1 MSQRL
6 LLIDR
11 GNSGLKWLFLAA
23 QEAPRRGRD
32 MAELPAIATGEDG
45 VTPALIASVAGE
57 QANGELVAELTGRG
71 FAPWLACTPAALG
84 ALRNSYEQPERMG
97 VDRWL
102 AMLAARHR
110 HSGRLCV
117 VDAGSAL
124 TIDFVDS
131 EGGHEGGFII
141 PGAALMR
148 RALFQDTDRVRF
160 DASVEAE
167 LVPGCSTA
175 EAVNNGLLLA
185 QAGAVRLAL
194 ANAGAGGGTP
204 RVFFCGGGAEELER
218 AMDCAVARVPD
229 LVFEGLVLQA
239 AKQKVID
246 GSWMSCL
253 TESGLTAPP
262 GTPTN
267 A

>member
-6 LLIDR
+6 LLVDR

-32 MAELPAIATGEDG
+32 MAELPAIAATEEG
-45 VTPALIASVAGE
+45 VTPALIASVADE
-57 QANGELVAELTGRG
+57 QANGDLVAELTARG
-71 FAPWLACTPAALG
+71 FAPWLATSPAALG

-102 AMLAARHR
+102 AMVAARHR
-110 HSGRLCV
+110 HAGRLCV

-131 EGGHEGGFII
+131 EGRHEGGFII

-160 DASVEAE
+160 DASVDAE
-167 LVPGCSTA
+167 LAPGCSTA

-194 ANAGAGGGTP
+194 ATAEAGGDTP
-204 RVFFCGGGAEELER
+204 RVFFCGGGAASLER
-218 AMDCAVARVPD
+218 AMDCTVARVPD

-239 AKQKVID
+239 TEQKVID
-246 GSWMSCL
+246 GSWTSCL
-253 TESGLTAPP
+253 TESGFIAPAR
-262 GTPTN
+262 TPPD